1 MVFKALVTFL
11 PTNKVCFDVNLNLV
25 GNAFLEQ
32 GRILTSGTSRVQWTR
47 VSFYNLL
54 IISLQVLLPTSCFDG
69 NRYFELFVAGL
80 DVL

>member
-1 MVFKALVTFL
+1 M
-11 PTNKVCFDVNLNLV
+11 

-54 IISLQVLLPTSCFDG
+54 IIRLQVLLPTSCFDG
-69 NRYFELFVAGL
+69 NRYFELSVAGL
-80 DVL
+80 DVLLSCYLDYNQRISFQLGSE